1 MHMAVLHVGATPVTM
16 GLVKLEVSVV
26 EPQANAS
33 WDSLVRE
40 FALTLPSPTSSM
52 AQTLF
57 LSPL

>member
-1 MHMAVLHVGATPVTM
+1 MQMTVLHAGATPVSM
-16 GLVKLEVSVV
+16 GLVKIEVSAV

-40 FALTLPSPTSSM
+40 FALSLLSPTSSM
-52 AQTLF
+52 AQTIF